1 MTELITIAELI
12 GKGSFRIPKYQRG
25 YRWTQDEVKKLLN
38 DIYEFNADETN
49 SSEYYCLQPIVVKI
63 KEGEYWIVDGQQR
76 ITTISL
82 ILDFISENLEVPKI
96 TINYE
101 VTDNP
106 LDEHYKKNAGD
117 VIKVWISN
125 RANELNKFKENL
137 LNSTKVIWY
146 ELDEVENKHKVFE
159 RLNVGKIP
167 LTSAELIKA
176 TLLNSKNFTRDSE
189 LSKIQLALQWDEVE
203 HTLQDD
209 AFWCFLSND
218 TDKTS
223 TRIDRIFELYYAE
236 TDSGRNIFE
245 IFREKS
251 KGKYQKE
258 WNKIYNF
265 FRRNVDLFNDP
276 RAQGMMGFVYFNKET
291 EPKEI
296 KNIFFK
302 KENNEELRTKEEI
315 IVKLKNYCAIEVN
328 ICNDNEIKNLSSEDS
343 KKHIKEYIENLS
355 YEKNK
360 KNINNIL
367 LLANIGK
374 ATFDGNK
381 FPFDKYKI
389 LKNNDKYEKINYDI
403 EHISS
408 QTENDLSNEKEKFI
422 YLLSLLVAYS
432 NEINRNN
439 ESEIESL
446 KEKYDDDK
454 IDAWK
459 HLSELYKGYNI
470 IKPEDLDIKKPE
482 DLKESDLKKIKD
494 ILNKNDICKKY
505 IDDSSIDTD
514 SIGNL
519 VLLDSKTNR
528 SYKNKVFVLKKDC
541 IFKSKNFIPPLTIC
555 AFMRVRVPDKNSEDV
570 EILSYVSQDVKW
582 NNSDCELNKNNII
595 NSIKNLLSDGKS
607 K

>member
-12 GKGSFRIPKYQRG
+12 GKGSFRIPTYQRG
-25 YRWTQDEVKKLLN
+25 YRWTQDEVEKLLN
-38 DIYEFNADETN
+38 DIYEFSTDETN
-49 SSEYYCLQPIVVKI
+49 SSEYYCLQPIFVK
-63 KEGEYWIVDGQQR
+63 KTEEGWYRIVDGQQR

-82 ILDFISENLEVPKI
+82 ILDFISEELSQNESKI
-96 TINYE
+96 TIKYE
-101 VTDNP
+101 VTGNNN
-106 LDEHYKKNAGD
+106 LDQYYKKEAEK
-117 VIKVWISN
+117 VIKKWKNSE
-125 RANELNKFKENL
+125 AKNKLKESL
-137 LNSTKVIWY
+137 LYYTKVIWY
-146 ELDEVENKHKVFE
+146 ELDKDEEEHKVFE

-276 RAQGMMGFVYFNKET
+276 QAQGLTGFVYYKYTKSPAEIKEIFFDEINNELRNKKDIIEKLK
-291 EPKEI
+291 ENCRKIIKVEDIEKYIEELRYGDHNKEI
-296 KNIFFK
+296 K
-302 KENNEELRTKEEI
+302 E
-315 IVKLKNYCAIEVN
+315 
-328 ICNDNEIKNLSSEDS
+328 
-343 KKHIKEYIENLS
+343 
-355 YEKNK
+355 
-360 KNINNIL
+360 IL

-389 LKNNDKYEKINYDI
+389 FKNNDKYEKINYDI

-439 ESEIESL
+439 ELEIESL

-454 IDAWK
+454 IDARAWK
-459 HLSELYKGYNI
+459 DLSDLYKGYNI
-470 IKPEDLDIKKPE
+470 IKPEDLDIEKPE

-505 IDDSSIDTD
+505 IDDDDIDTD
-514 SIGNL
+514 AIGNL

-541 IFKSKNFIPPLTIC
+541 IFKSKNFIPPLTMC

-570 EILSYVSQDVKW
+570 EISSYVSQDVKW

-595 NSIKNLLSDGKS
+595 NSINYLLSDGKS